1 MKANNNRKIP
11 KGHYLHIPKG
21 TYKNKQNFIEDLYI
35 SLEDVINPD
44 WITTVYEYTL
54 RRDMYI
60 TNTHGD
66 SYSYS
71 STIPTKLKAY
81 YRDSLGEL

>member
-1 MKANNNRKIP
+1 MKNNRKIP

-21 TYKNKQNFIEDLYI
+21 TYKNQQDLVRDLYI
-35 SLEDVINPD
+35 TLEDVINPE
-44 WITTVYEYTL
+44 WITIVYEHTL
-54 RRDMYI
+54 NRDIYV

-81 YRDSLGEL
+81 YKDSLGEL